1 MTPMCDVNTN
11 QFVGW
16 GTGDISCDGA
26 TITIS
31 YIDLDGVDQGSA
43 APANWSPCRP
53 YFNSITIAAIVQL
66 TQAEYDALVSYD
78 PNTLYLIV
86 EP

>member
-26 TITIS
+26 TIT
-31 YIDLDGVDQGSA
+31 
-43 APANWSPCRP
+43 ANWSPCRP